1 MRVLWPILA
10 SVALALAIP
19 SNAMSAPKPA
29 KQTLRGKLIVGSLE
43 GVIELPDR
51 QMYSFASDSRIAR
64 KLLAG
69 CNDTDEF
76 CEAEVISNSDQE
88 VLRVL
93 KVRKLRRD
101 QLTPAER
108 EGLKIYLSGT

>member
-10 SVALALAIP
+10 SAALALSIP

-29 KQTLRGKLIVGSLE
+29 KQTVRGKLIVGSLA
-43 GVIELPDR
+43 GVIELSGR
-51 QMYSFASDSRIAR
+51 RMYSFASDSRIAR

-69 CNDTDEF
+69 CNNTDEF
-76 CEAEVISNSDQE
+76 CEAEVIANSDQE
-88 VLRVL
+88 ILRVL

-108 EGLKIYLSGT
+108 QGLKTYLTGT